1 MKQRIG
7 RFMIGISG
15 AMLLIGVLWAGG
27 TALLESQ
34 SAQALTIVEDVGA
47 AVDAQGVPSRLSL
60 VINLTVLGQSL
71 VWVSVGPFDVTM
83 EQGGVA
89 TLPLTLRNDGVD
101 PVTYIF
107 ISTPP
112 EGVPIVVLLQ
122 DSAYTRTIA
131 PGALDTLNLEILVDA
146 SVPPAVYTVEVDLV

>member
-7 RFMIGISG
+7 RFMIGMAG
-15 AMLLIGVLWAGG
+15 LMLLVAVVFISQGGHAGG
-27 TALLESQ
+27 NAEQLPDR
-34 SAQALTIVEDVGA
+34 AVAA
-47 AVDAQGVPSRLSL
+47 AVDAQGQPSRLSL

-71 VWVSVGPFDVTM
+71 VWVSVGPYDVAM
-83 EQGGVA
+83 EQGSVGH
-89 TLPLTLRNDGVD
+89 LPLTVRNDGTD

-107 ISTPP
+107 ISTLP

-146 SVPPAVYTVEVDLV
+146 GVPPAVYAIGVDLQ